1 MNTHLCLSVSYHASF
16 VSKAVFL
23 LVFISSLIFVISLLG
38 TLNTA
43 IPSSLFLIK
52 YFFHSYFDCSCNEV
66 LNVITSQQQSACH
79 KRMIWT
85 SVALP
90 TAVGTVI
97 DLDTPKQTL
106 TEILFQKNR
115 LVVWLSSLRSQKRF
129 GRTHI
134 YVCQS
139 HIMQVLFQKLFFD

>member
-1 MNTHLCLSVSYHASF
+1 MVHKLQNAFYFLSYFRHF
-16 VSKAVFL
+16 
-23 LVFISSLIFVISLLG
+23 
-38 TLNTA
+38 TA
-43 IPSSLFLIK
+43 WNLKYCYPILSILMK
-52 YFFHSYFDCSCNEV
+52 YFIHSYFHCSCNEV

-106 TEILFQKNR
+106 TEIRFQKNR
-115 LVVWLSSLRSQKRF
+115 LVGWMGSLHSQRRF
-129 GRTHI
+129 GWTHI

-139 HIMQVLFQKLFFD
+139 HIMQFLSLKLFFS